1 MFGQVGEVGVFGMS
15 KSKKELGLVNKTTLV
30 SSLGISSQAFDKWGV
45 NAREKRGREN
55 FYAVFDV
62 VQNRVD
68 NATQNLQKASPK
80 KGAKNAQL
88 DQLEG
93 DLLKDEKLKQEIRA
107 LTLKNDILESKS
119 MPVDLVFDVLA
130 SIVTE
135 QVTIL
140 ETLPLLIKRHNSDL
154 PSHVIEQI
162 QKAISQMSAVAAT
175 LEDKLHDKVEDLVT
189 AAEGKIK

>member
-1 MFGQVGEVGVFGMS
+1 MS

-68 NATQNLQKASPK
+68 NALQNQQKPGIK
-80 KGAKNAQL
+80 KPSKNAQL
-88 DQLEG
+88 DQLDE
-93 DLLKDEKLKQEIRA
+93 DLLRAEKLREEIRA

-119 MPVDLVFDVLA
+119 IPVDLVFEVLA

-175 LEDKLHDKVEDLVT
+175 LEDKLHDKIEDLVT